1 MRLVVD
7 ASVVVAALLDGDHTG
22 DWARETLRS
31 TELIAPQLMPAEVAE
46 TLRRSAIHG
55 GTPADAAALA
65 HADLINLQVKLFPY
79 SAVAARAWELR
90 GNLTLYDAWYV
101 ALAEGFETDLVT
113 LDRRLTRAPGPR
125 CGFRVP
131 GA

>member
-1 MRLVVD
+1 VTLIVD
-7 ASVVVAALLDGDHTG
+7 ASAVVAALLNEDAVGG
-22 DWARETLRS
+22 WAEETLQS
-31 TELIAPQLMPAEVAE
+31 SELIAPHLMPAEVAE
-46 TLRRSAIHG
+46 TLRRSVLRG
-55 GTPADAAALA
+55 NVSADLARLA
-65 HADLINLQVKLFPY
+65 HGNLTNLQVKLFPY

-131 GA
+131 GT